1 MTRPFPRRSSLGAS
15 MAGLLV
21 LMACSPSQTST
32 LNSELGDREDELP
45 SCAADG
51 CTEEV
56 AVLVA
61 ALAKLPGVVRLVEP
75 RYREEQSTNGA
86 GLTGTVI
93 VDSGEKCET
102 LREPAAELG
111 WTSSVS
117 PLSSIRLQ
125 CEAEGPG
132 SAQGSQHLFTE
143 VRPQSREQLE
153 QWGDRGTL
161 RPPG

>member
-1 MTRPFPRRSSLGAS
+1 MVSVV
-15 MAGLLV
+15 GLLA
-21 LMACSPSQTST
+21 LTACSPSETSS
-32 LNSELGDREDELP
+32 LGSELGDREDELP
-45 SCAADG
+45 SCAADA

-61 ALAKLPGVVRLVEP
+61 ALAELPGVVRLVEP

-93 VDSGEKCET
+93 VDSGERCET

-125 CEAEGPG
+125 CEAEEPG
-132 SAQGSQHLFTE
+132 SAQGSHHLFTE
-143 VRPQSREQLE
+143 VRPTSREQLE